1 MVEQVLGLV
10 LLGAYFLPAIIG
22 ISRHMDSMARLVF
35 VNLLTGWTI
44 IGWIGCII
52 WATRGRTREEVNF
65 IRRGGW

>member
-1 MVEQVLGLV
+1 
-10 LLGAYFLPAIIG
+10 
-22 ISRHMDSMARLVF
+22 MARLVF

-52 WATRGRTREEVNF
+52 WATWGRTREEANF